1 MRLIYFYLWLISLF
15 FLSAATVQA
24 KNEVQLSSDPALIQG
39 KLNNGMRYL
48 IYPHANPPGQ
58 VNLWLQ
64 VHAGSLQEQD
74 DQRGVAHFVEH
85 MLFNG
90 SRDYPGNQVI
100 STFESLGLKFGKDVN
115 AYTTYDETVY
125 QVNMPSGD
133 TAALRIVMNIFRNW
147 AAFASFDP
155 AEVEAER
162 GVITEEWRAAQ
173 GIKWRINQARRPFSL
188 AGSPY
193 LTREPIGL
201 MDTVANVSPQRLRD
215 YYQRWYQPANMTFII
230 LGDIDAAQAGRL
242 ITDAFATLPSLP
254 TSAFGP
260 LPVTEAQPYTRMN
273 LIRDP
278 EIALNSVAL
287 IYRIPQI
294 RVRDEQSF
302 IAQSHL
308 TLLSQLFNQRLQ
320 ERVQRGDLATALGGM
335 SRTSTLTWDYQS
347 VMLRMNARA
356 DRLSEAAQ
364 ALLQELARIDR
375 DGFSQA
381 ELDHLRE
388 THLAL
393 LQQAAA
399 QSAERDGNMLTAR
412 IANHERLQTPLI
424 SPQERYALTQR
435 LWPTITPQTL
445 HVAWR
450 SLRATADKTWEQTLT
465 SQARALSPQ
474 ELLEMERA
482 ATIRVPA
489 PYVTTLRQAT
499 LPPVNVTPGQVE
511 ATQKI
516 ADGIVEA
523 RLSNGARLILAQPDS
538 RDEQRV
544 QISALVNRGYLNFAP
559 PQTGLVALANK
570 AVNGS
575 GVAGLS
581 ATELKRWSAQQAT
594 QFTSSVRAHHTLLN
608 VSTTVPHLAAG
619 FQLMHQ
625 RLRAGQINT
634 QTWQTLQQAQGEA
647 LMRYN
652 QRPRDK
658 FNHSLYQARYQDAR
672 TTMLTPEQLANTDAQ
687 AALALD
693 RRLFSNPVDMTFI
706 VVGRVDQHQALPL
719 VERYLA
725 TLRREET
732 ADVGP
737 GNALVQAKEDRQ
749 ITLHEDSEPVAQLV
763 DYRNYTVRT
772 PLDVRR
778 HLALQAMNFALSR
791 DLRLGIREQASGAYS
806 VSSRFQGDAL
816 RGRLNHRLAFTCQPQ
831 RYRELQ
837 AQAQAI
843 TSQRLA
849 VGINR
854 TELEEYR
861 RIALRELAL
870 QASSTARLSRALINS
885 QLFGA
890 DSRLYTHAASLLQA
904 LDATEVNHL
913 VSQTLAVPGVKI
925 SGVLLPRSA
934 SGTLHVS
941 SAP

>member
-1 MRLIYFYLWLISLF
+1 MRLICFYLWLISLF
-15 FLSAATVQA
+15 FLSTATAQE
-24 KNEVQLSSDPALIQG
+24 KNKLQLPTDPTLIQG

-100 STFESLGLKFGKDVN
+100 STFESIGLKFGKDVN

-133 TAALRIVMNIFRNW
+133 TEALRIVMNIFRNW
-147 AAFASFDP
+147 AAFASFEP

-188 AGSPY
+188 AGSHY

-215 YYQRWYQPANMTFII
+215 YYQRWYQPANMTFIV
-230 LGDIDAAQAGRL
+230 LGDIDAAQASRL
-242 ITDAFATLPSLP
+242 ITDAFASLPSLP

-260 LPVTEAQPYTRMN
+260 LPATQAQPYTRMN
-273 LIRDP
+273 LIRDS

-287 IYRIPQI
+287 TYRIPQI

-302 IAQSHL
+302 VAQSHL

-320 ERVQRGDLATALGGM
+320 ERVQRGDLSTALGGIA
-335 SRTSTLTWDYQS
+335 RTNALTWDYQS
-347 VMLRMNARA
+347 VTLRMNARA
-356 DRLSEAAQ
+356 DRLPEAAQ

-381 ELDHLRE
+381 EWDHLRE

-393 LQQAAA
+393 LQQAAT
-399 QSAERDGNMLTAR
+399 QSAERDASMLTAR
-412 IANHERLQTPLI
+412 LANHERLQTPLL
-424 SPQERYALTQR
+424 SPQQRYALTQR
-435 LWPTITPQTL
+435 LWSTITPQTL
-445 HVAWR
+445 HAAWL
-450 SLRATADKTWEQTLT
+450 SLRATSDKIWEQTLT
-465 SQARALSPQ
+465 PQARALSLQ
-474 ELLEMERA
+474 ELHKIELT
-482 ATIRVPA
+482 ATTKASA
-489 PYVTTLRQAT
+489 PYITTLRQAT
-499 LPPVNVTPGQVE
+499 LPPVDIMSGHVE
-511 ATQKI
+511 VIQKI
-516 ADGIVEA
+516 TDKIVEA

-538 RDEQRV
+538 REEQKV
-544 QISALVNRGYLNFAP
+544 QISALVNRGYLNFSP

-581 ATELKRWSAQQAT
+581 ASELKRWSAQQAT

-658 FNHSLYQARYQDAR
+658 FNHTLYQARYQDAR
-672 TTMLTPEQLANTDAQ
+672 TTMLTPEQLAKTDAQ

-693 RRLFSNPVDMTFI
+693 RRLFSNPADMTFI
-706 VVGRVDQHQALPL
+706 VVGRIDQHQVLPL

-725 TLRREET
+725 TLHREENV
-732 ADVGP
+732 DI
-737 GNALVQAKEDRQ
+737 ALGRALTQVKKDRQ
-749 ITLHEDSEPVAQLV
+749 IILHEENEPIAQLIA
-763 DYRNYTVRT
+763 YRNYTVRT
-772 PLDVRR
+772 PLDVR
-778 HLALQAMNFALSR
+778 HYLALQAMNFALSR
-791 DLRLGIREQASGAYS
+791 DLRLSIRERASGSYN
-806 VSSRFQGDAL
+806 VSSRFQVDPL
-816 RGRLNHRLAFTCQPQ
+816 RNRLNYRLAFTCQPQ

-837 AQAQAI
+837 EQAQAI
-843 TSQRLA
+843 VSQRLA
-849 VGINR
+849 IGINH

-861 RIALRELAL
+861 RIALRELTL
-870 QASSTARLSRALINS
+870 QASSTVLLSRALINS
-885 QLFGA
+885 LVFGA
-890 DSRLYTHAASLLQA
+890 NTHLYTNAKSLLQK
-904 LDATEVNHL
+904 LDTIEVNRL
-913 VSQTLAVPGVKI
+913 VSQMLAEPGVKI
-925 SGVLLPRSA
+925 SGILLPRS
-934 SGTLHVS
+934 V
-941 SAP
+941 P